1 MNLKTLTS
9 GKSSFDVGL
18 EMFEKFV
25 SEVFSGGD
33 GEQKAKLQEKWE
45 SLTRSS
51 VSLEEGTKNRTIETL
66 DSTNYG
72 NVTLPYEL
80 WMKIMIYLK
89 TEDMFGSVALVS
101 KHFNSLTHDSSLI
114 KYLHV
119 RNIRLTEL
127 DYQAYFVKDLD
138 PNIMNAAENTKYS
151 KVKRVILQAK
161 QLTELS
167 IDFCDD
173 ALMDMLVVQAL
184 HLNQNLNSLKINT
197 EQKSTFCN
205 DKFIPRRTIGGLFTS
220 FYKEILKNSHIKL
233 EMLEFY
239 ETYIE
244 PKVMV
249 ELCKIKTLTSI
260 KVYSQKFMTFTHEV
274 LHTLATADNKLQ
286 TLVIDDKNICDQQI
300 NETKTALNHLLDEK
314 KETLKCLKISGFHWK
329 CCDNPCLNLNFTQCQ
344 NLEEFDGGNL
354 CSHDRRLISNLP
366 SNLKKLRLAKPITNG
381 PVMQL
386 NLPHLTHLSLICDGS
401 IEFSKY
407 HYLTSNEFPSLQRLH
422 LYVDSTKDKILS
434 LDVFEKLLQNCPRLK
449 SVQIYGDMYL
459 DVSDEYLYKTFKDA
473 NVFVVQNSLVGNDI
487 LRRSQK
493 SFEEFLLQEDPP
505 MLIKYLKMKQNAKNW
520 RANLKHTQRRFS

>member
-9 GKSSFDVGL
+9 GKSSFDLGL

-45 SLTRSS
+45 SLTRTNVSS
-51 VSLEEGTKNRTIETL
+51 DGDPNGAMKTFDTT
-66 DSTNYG
+66 DHG
-72 NVTLPYEL
+72 NVTLPNEL
-80 WMKIMIYLK
+80 WMKIMTYLK

-101 KHFNSLTHDSSLI
+101 KHFNCFTHDSSLI

-127 DYQAYFVKDLD
+127 DYHAYFVKDLD
-138 PNIMNAAENTKYS
+138 PNKMKAAENTKYS

-173 ALMDMLVVQAL
+173 IIMDMFVVQAL
-184 HLNQNLNSLKINT
+184 HLNQNLKSLKINT

-205 DKFIPRRTIGGLFTS
+205 DKFIPRRTIGSFYTS
-220 FYKEILKNSHIKL
+220 FYKEILTKSNIKL

-239 ETYIE
+239 ETDIE

-260 KVYSQKFMTFTHEV
+260 KVYSQKFMSFTPEV

-286 TLVIDDKNICDQQI
+286 TLVIDDKNICDQQM

-314 KETLKCLKISGFHWK
+314 KATLKCLKISGFHWK
-329 CCDNPCLNLNFTQCQ
+329 CCDNPCVNLNFTT
-344 NLEEFDGGNL
+344 LFT
-354 CSHDRRLISNLP
+354 LIAPCYELHH
-366 SNLKKLRLAKPITNG
+366 A
-381 PVMQL
+381 
-386 NLPHLTHLSLICDGS
+386 
-401 IEFSKY
+401 FSKY
-407 HYLTSNEFPSLQRLH
+407 YT
-422 LYVDSTKDKILS
+422 
-434 LDVFEKLLQNCPRLK
+434 
-449 SVQIYGDMYL
+449 
-459 DVSDEYLYKTFKDA
+459 
-473 NVFVVQNSLVGNDI
+473 
-487 LRRSQK
+487 
-493 SFEEFLLQEDPP
+493 
-505 MLIKYLKMKQNAKNW
+505 
-520 RANLKHTQRRFS
+520 